1 MDDDEQAQER
11 LAEKLCAQLRKEFV
25 GHFGA
30 PLAGRISQI
39 IPFLEFSQA
48 EAAVIAHQML
58 VDMEREAKRRM
69 RLAVDVA
76 DDVYVGNSRVAIRR
90 DAEVSAAIVRD
101 EGYSRETGARSIA
114 RAVERAALEPFV
126 SQLLQS
132 GDRFDENEPI
142 SHFAVEMNVDKEV
155 EVRLQR

>member
-1 MDDDEQAQER
+1 M
-11 LAEKLCAQLRKEFV
+11 
-25 GHFGA
+25 
-30 PLAGRISQI
+30 
-39 IPFLEFSQA
+39 
-48 EAAVIAHQML
+48 IAHQML

-76 DDVYVGNSRVAIRR
+76 DDVYVGNSRVAIRG
-90 DAEVSAAIVRD
+90 DAEVSAAIVRG

-142 SHFAVEMNVDKEV
+142 SHFVVEMNVDKEV